1 MTLAHRG
8 ARAAWRAGAGAADR
22 ADSCMI
28 GGLAAGRSVRD
39 QPMKTTDSGAI
50 PKVFLSFSTEHQR
63 LVEAFRD
70 QAKHRDSGL
79 LFRDYSIKEPVPGA
93 WRREAER
100 LIRDSAVT
108 ICLVGDSTWRSKP
121 VDWEIRKSAELGKR
135 VLAVYLQS
143 NAVRTPPALLEL
155 GVTPLPW
162 DVGAIV
168 NRLHDE
174 GGTVG

>member
-8 ARAAWRAGAGAADR
+8 ARAAWRAGAGAVDR

-39 QPMKTTDSGAI
+39 QPMKTNDSGAI
-50 PKVFLSFSTEHQR
+50 PKVFLSFSTEHQG

-121 VDWEIRKSAELGKR
+121 VDWEIRKSDELGKK
-135 VLAVYLQS
+135 LI
-143 NAVRTPPALLEL
+143 AVRLDPDVRRHPRALREL
-155 GVTPLPW
+155 GVAVVPW
-162 DVGAIV
+162 DIAAIMRELGV
-168 NRLHDE
+168 
-174 GGTVG
+174 VKA